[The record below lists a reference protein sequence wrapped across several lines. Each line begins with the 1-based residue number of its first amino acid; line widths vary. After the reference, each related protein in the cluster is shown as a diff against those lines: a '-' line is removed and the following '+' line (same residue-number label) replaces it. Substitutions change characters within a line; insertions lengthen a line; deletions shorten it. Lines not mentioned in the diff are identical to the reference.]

1 MEKNVESKDNE
12 LQFQE
17 MMRVRL
23 DKGEDDEKAENAVMS
38 YNEERLREMN
48 KRLPDWDLEPPFSF
62 LK

>member
-17 MMRVRL
+17 MMQVRL